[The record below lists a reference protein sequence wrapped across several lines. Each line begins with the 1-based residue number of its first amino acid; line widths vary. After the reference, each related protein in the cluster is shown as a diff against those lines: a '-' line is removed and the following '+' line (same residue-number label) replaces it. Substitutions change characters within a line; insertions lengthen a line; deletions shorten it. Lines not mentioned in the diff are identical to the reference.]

1 MRLRA
6 SWLFATLIGN
16 ACAGLPAA
24 PALLSRPPASARA
37 GERRPLFG
45 NGARHFLASALSG
58 AAGVT
63 ALAPVEVVR
72 LSLMTNKDLTFK
84 SAVALLGRSPAA
96 WFRGNSAD
104 TLATALKVGITMPAF
119 ALYKRWL
126 TSAAVR
132 WGDLPGDAPSPRW
145 AIFLAGALAGCTA
158 TVITFPLDV
167 ARTRIALECSVDMTV
182 ATCLAGI
189 GQTEGL
195 GALYRGLGAT
205 VLGILPFSSIK
216 LASYDELRRRATAGL
231 DDPSASLPLGQ
242 SARYGAVAGVIA
254 ATSCFPLEVVRRR
267 QMAGEFAA
275 LSAVGALRALL
286 AAEGT
291 GALFRGV
298 RLNIFKV
305 GTANSIGF
313 AFYEGFKDALA
324 VDGRTPQ
331 WRRAARRPPQ
341 TQK

>member
-1 MRLRA
+1 MRGP
-6 SWLFATLIGN
+6 LFAILVGG

-24 PALLSRPPASARA
+24 PALLSRPPVRARA
-37 GERRPLFG
+37 SERQPLVG

-72 LSLMTNKDLTFK
+72 LSLMTNKELTFK

-104 TLATALKVGITMPAF
+104 TLATALKVGITMPTF
-119 ALYKRWL
+119 ALYKRLL

-132 WGDLPGDAPSPRW
+132 WSGLPEDAPSPRW

-158 TVITFPLDV
+158 TVLTFPLDV
-167 ARTRIALECSVDMTV
+167 ARTRIALECPVDMNV
-182 ATCLAGI
+182 ATCLAAI
-189 GQTEGL
+189 GQDEGFA
-195 GALYRGLGAT
+195 ALYRGLSAT

-216 LASYDELRRRATAGL
+216 LASYDVLRRRATAGL
-231 DDPSASLPLGQ
+231 DDPSASLPLAQ
-242 SARYGAVAGVIA
+242 SARFGAFAGVVA

-275 LSAVGALRALL
+275 LSAVGAMRALI
-286 AAEGT
+286 AAEGVR
-291 GALFRGV
+291 ALFRGV
-298 RLNIFKV
+298 TLNIFKV
-305 GTANSIGF
+305 GSANALGF
-313 AFYEGFKDALA
+313 TFYESFKDALG

-331 WRRAARRPPQ
+331 WQRARRTPQ
-341 TQK
+341 AQK